1 MRIERWMP
9 RGPHLLKL
17 AIALLLM
24 RAAWNFAQI
33 GVQIRAAQREAA
45 RATLATHASPAASAA
60 SVWQHLLDSHLF
72 GTPASGGDAPP
83 TTLPLKLEGVWADA
97 SGRGYAM
104 IAADHAPSHVY
115 AVGAALPYGGTL
127 RRVLGSGV
135 LIDTPAGLRSLALPE
150 PAAASSGSSAA
161 TLGMVPA
168 AAATP
173 TAAPDS
179 RRWLAEALAPRPKPM
194 VWPPGDG
201 PLQMGTSVVGAPVLR
216 DGRVAAYQLQP
227 GRDAAAFARLG
238 LKPGDLLT
246 GIDGQP
252 VGGPRQAADRLRQVI
267 ATGGQ
272 VEIERDGHAM
282 SLSPHDAPPP

>member
-9 RGPHLLKL
+9 RGPYLIGL

-33 GVQIRAAQREAA
+33 GMQIRDARREAA
-45 RATLATHASPAASAA
+45 RASLAAHASPAASVA
-60 SVWQHLLDSHLF
+60 SVWQRLLDSHLF
-72 GTPASGGDAPP
+72 GTPASRGDAPP

-115 AVGAALPYGGTL
+115 PVGAALPYGATL
-127 RRVLGSGV
+127 RRVLGDGV

-150 PAAASSGSSAA
+150 PAAASSGAPAA
-161 TLGMVPA
+161 TLGIVA
-168 AAATP
+168 APTTP
-173 TAAPDS
+173 TANPDS

-194 VWPPGDG
+194 VWPPGEG
-201 PLQMGTSVVGAPVLR
+201 PLQMGASVVGAPVLR
-216 DGRVAAYQLQP
+216 GGRVAAYRLQP

-238 LKPGDLLT
+238 LKPGDVLT
-246 GIDGQP
+246 RIDGQP
-252 VGGPRQAADRLRQVI
+252 VGDPGQAANRLRQVI
-267 ATGGQ
+267 ATGGRI
-272 VEIERDGHAM
+272 EIERDGHAM
-282 SLSPHDAPPP
+282 SLSPHQAPPP